1 MNENCERV
9 REEAALL
16 GRAPETEDLR
26 EHVATCP
33 ECSEFLSKLAA
44 LESDLA
50 AVRYRDAT
58 DELVAKTLA
67 RAELSARTSFRWRTW
82 AVAVASAASVLFL
95 LRIGLHVR
103 QPVLDRESDASRI
116 RYFEPP
122 MESPATPELT
132 KEETDAPRSFGYT
145 TGNEQFV
152 ESGAARSEDKLLK
165 NEGESADDFKR
176 QEELPAPGK
185 KDSDVTGGRMGAG
198 SFLSDEGLLA
208 KLRHREPV
216 YPEAA
221 KAARVQGTVV
231 LELTVNRAGEV
242 VGVRVAE
249 SIPLLDQAAIDAVR
263 EWKYAPS
270 DSDSPRVFRVSV
282 PFTLGEPNED
292 EDRSRVDGLAFQE
305 AKGYWANTYVPGD
318 PMLRRLELSLRGT
331 PYPLLHQAAR
341 PASLPLDATST
352 GALSLFL
359 HADRRGLTEKSR
371 LLVQVGIRASDHHG
385 RRRPPMNIGVVLDLP
400 QPIPLE
406 VASATTALL
415 ESLEGSE
422 ELGDRF
428 RLVVTGSGEVLTPE
442 TFRHGPLTVALQ
454 DLYSRTPSGSVSDA
468 LALAL
473 EKVHAGD
480 DPTEPLG
487 TSVVLVVTGR
497 KLGVELDAL
506 ARMAQ
511 ASAVGGVA
519 VSAIGVGSH
528 FDGIELERLAL
539 DGQGRRYV
547 VDRASDAPGV
557 IDRELSSASR
567 TVARAVRLRIQLA
580 EGVHLVDVFGSE
592 PLSAGESERVRA
604 QERAIDLRLARNLG
618 IEADRDKDEDGIQ
631 IVIPAFYAGDA
642 HSILLDVVA
651 EGPGPIAEVT
661 ARYKDLVQLENT
673 VSRASLALPRSE
685 ALPGPLETSVDKDYL
700 EYRVAEALQAASE
713 AVDRGETGSAS
724 QTLQKAMAFAL
735 ERDRSMLEEYLM
747 FFPQLPA
754 SYLRDSLLYA
764 SALKRSHTA
773 S

>member
-1 MNENCERV
+1 
-9 REEAALL
+9 
-16 GRAPETEDLR
+16 
-26 EHVATCP
+26 
-33 ECSEFLSKLAA
+33 
-44 LESDLA
+44 
-50 AVRYRDAT
+50 
-58 DELVAKTLA
+58 
-67 RAELSARTSFRWRTW
+67 
-82 AVAVASAASVLFL
+82 
-95 LRIGLHVR
+95 
-103 QPVLDRESDASRI
+103 
-116 RYFEPP
+116 
-122 MESPATPELT
+122 
-132 KEETDAPRSFGYT
+132 
-145 TGNEQFV
+145 
-152 ESGAARSEDKLLK
+152 
-165 NEGESADDFKR
+165 
-176 QEELPAPGK
+176 
-185 KDSDVTGGRMGAG
+185 
-198 SFLSDEGLLA
+198 
-208 KLRHREPV
+208 
-216 YPEAA
+216 
-221 KAARVQGTVV
+221 
-231 LELTVNRAGEV
+231 
-242 VGVRVAE
+242 
-249 SIPLLDQAAIDAVR
+249 
-263 EWKYAPS
+263 
-270 DSDSPRVFRVSV
+270 
-282 PFTLGEPNED
+282 
-292 EDRSRVDGLAFQE
+292 
-305 AKGYWANTYVPGD
+305 
-318 PMLRRLELSLRGT
+318 
-331 PYPLLHQAAR
+331 
-341 PASLPLDATST
+341 
-352 GALSLFL
+352 
-359 HADRRGLTEKSR
+359 
-371 LLVQVGIRASDHHG
+371 
-385 RRRPPMNIGVVLDLP
+385 MNIGVVLDLP

-473 EKVHAGD
+473 ERVHAGD
-480 DPTEPLG
+480 NPTEPLG

-497 KLGVELDAL
+497 RLGVELDSL

-511 ASAVGGVA
+511 ASAVGGVS
-519 VSAIGVGSH
+519 VSAIGVGSD
-528 FDGIELERLAL
+528 FDSAELERLAL
-539 DGQGRRYV
+539 NGQGRRYV

-580 EGVHLVDVFGSE
+580 EGVLLVDVFGSE
-592 PLSAGESERVRA
+592 PLSARESERVRA
-604 QERAIDLRLARNLG
+604 EERAIDLRLARNLG
-618 IEADRDKDEDGIQ
+618 IEADRGKDEDGIQ

-642 HSILLDVVA
+642 HGILLDVVA
-651 EGPGPIAEVT
+651 DGPGPIAEVT